1 MGGVSFRRH
10 DLWCWARPGCGR
22 DGGLMPGILT
32 CISFLFPYFPLD
44 QVFILLKGN
53 FPDLPIILYW
63 IIGNNYWFFNVLYFL
78 LKYLSEHFLGY
89 FNIFFNIFLSIFE
102 NFLFISLKFHFWFNF
117 IIFIIFHCLFYF
129 YCYQRTPS
137 NFCLF
142 FFDFLNLNSFWFIFI
157 FSNWYLLFFEFLF

>member
-89 FNIFFNIFLSIFE
+89 FNIFFNIFYL
-102 NFLFISLKFHFWFNF
+102 FLKISYLYLWNF
-117 IIFIIFHCLFYF
+117 IFGLILLF
-129 YCYQRTPS
+129 S
-137 NFCLF
+137 LF
-142 FFDFLNLNSFWFIFI
+142 FTVYFIFI
-157 FSNWYLLFFEFLF
+157 ATNGPHLIFVYFFLIFWI